1 MGIPLLNR
9 FLKHKC
15 SKKGIYKVPFNE
27 LRDKVIVVD
36 ANNFVY
42 RFLSENAL
50 LENFYFMISIF
61 RYYNIKPL
69 FVPKYVP
76 KSTYL
81 VLPLRL
87 WPRFRSTDCFSTI
100 FRTTARSTIVFL

>member
-15 SKKGIYKVPFNE
+15 SKRGIYKVPFNE

-50 LENFYFMISIF
+50 LDSFFGTFMLQKTDLIEEFPYLFKCLFQINSSYYIYFVRLLIINFSIN
-61 RYYNIKPL
+61 YI
-69 FVPKYVP
+69 
-76 KSTYL
+76 
-81 VLPLRL
+81 
-87 WPRFRSTDCFSTI
+87 
-100 FRTTARSTIVFL
+100 